1 MLCTVCGTSLVPML
15 HVVGKGAA
23 ETQGELHRHNV
34 TNMAEESPKE
44 EQAELTSSTMLAE
57 KPSKH
62 ARRARLKPT
71 ISCSPRPIQPHT
83 QLDIA
88 LLPLFT
94 FTLSVQL
101 PRIQPPTQLD
111 TLDPCAPPPRAL
123 LLTSQL
129 AHLAT
134 TLRGRGGDAT
144 RSGSHCLPPCIHELV
159 LWEVR
164 DTFEGA
170 RSPPNPP
177 TVGRPKHLH
186 STMSWRLK

>member
-1 MLCTVCGTSLVPML
+1 MEEENASSASGDVLRDRVGDDLLCTVCGTSLVPML

-134 TLRGRGGDAT
+134 T
-144 RSGSHCLPPCIHELV
+144 GS
-159 LWEVR
+159 
-164 DTFEGA
+164 
-170 RSPPNPP
+170 S
-177 TVGRPKHLH
+177 
-186 STMSWRLK
+186 